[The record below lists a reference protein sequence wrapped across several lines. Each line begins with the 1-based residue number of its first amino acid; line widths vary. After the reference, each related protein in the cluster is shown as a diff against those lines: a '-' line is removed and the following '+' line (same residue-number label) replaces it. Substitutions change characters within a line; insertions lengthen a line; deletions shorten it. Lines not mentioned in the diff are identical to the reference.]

1 MISDALI
8 SGHVTLADW
17 CWLIAAIVFVIAA
30 VLAWTKRPDP
40 TTGALVP
47 IGLALVAIGWL
58 VL

>member
-8 SGHVTLADW
+8 SGHITLADW
-17 CWLIAAIVFVIAA
+17 LWLIAAVAFVIAA

-40 TTGALVP
+40 TTGALIP
-47 IGLALVAIGWL
+47 IGLALTVIGWL

>member
-8 SGHVTLADW
+8 SGHITLADW
-17 CWLIAAIVFVIAA
+17 LWLIAAIVFVIAA

-40 TTGALVP
+40 TTGALIP
-47 IGLALVAIGWL
+47 IGLALTVIAFL

>member
-1 MISDALI
+1 MLSDALI
-8 SGHVTLADW
+8 SGHVALADW
-17 CWLIAAIVFVIAA
+17 LWLIAVVVFVIAA

-47 IGLALVAIGWL
+47 IGLALTALAWL

>member
-1 MISDALI
+1 MIADALM

-17 CWLIAAIVFVIAA
+17 LFLLAAVVFVIAA

-47 IGLALVAIGWL
+47 IGLALVAVGWL

>member
-1 MISDALI
+1 MLADALI

-17 CWLIAAIVFVIAA
+17 LFLLAAVAFVIAA
-30 VLAWTKRPDP
+30 VLAWSRRPDP